1 MDIRELSFRS
11 HLPLGPVPARRDRL
25 RISGSPDPIATLYEL
40 ARFCKTRLQQWV
52 GCDQNQFA
60 ILYEDRGQP
69 AAIAQ
74 CLATFRPRDGRS
86 VEIAI
91 VGNEAIDLSQ
101 PPYEKYLLELCNY
114 QFCKIFSAIDPK
126 AVQEWRKR
134 IYSKE
139 RPQIIQN
146 LAEARRY
153 LTFDFWRD
161 LENHLVL
168 SLNFAND
175 YRSLHT
181 IDHLDSS
188 RFPIGQRLTQTYD
201 GKSCEWAGLATI
213 TIGEP
218 LAILG
223 NQSLIDYHHDRQHFR
238 ELDGRSLDPN
248 QPAVLVKYAN
258 RSDPSP
264 HIPQLL
270 KTIYDRSELRESDLK
285 NLILPIQKRYE
296 LALVAIQ
303 AINHRSFCCGDRVE
317 FATDLYSPARLSH
330 FATGDR
336 DRNLNF
342 GTDAQRPDP
351 PNCYADVWQ
360 GWKAGKLANK
370 PDLIRA
376 QLIFP
381 HRWEQP
387 ARSYMNQLRKR
398 LEQFQIRLK
407 SAGDNRYYDPQD
419 AISVR
424 QACQNLPDLDFVF
437 AFIPDGHDR
446 EYNPHVNP
454 YNTLKE
460 QLNRQG
466 ICSQMI
472 SRKTMGQP
480 SSDGHHQNLVFGMLA
495 KLGYTPWQLRSMPGT
510 AQAFVGL
517 DLGRKG
523 DRTIG
528 ASAFVVDRAGQTIGW
543 SSTVLQRGETFSTPS
558 LRTILLD
565 LFSEFQHQTGEPLRH
580 LVVHR
585 DGTLKTSELATL
597 DTIAQELNASGL
609 EQLDLVEIVK
619 DTIVRAARRDPE
631 MGGDRWVNPPRGW
644 GWLHGDNQAIVLT
657 TGGKQKQNANA
668 TPRPLLVRRRRG
680 NTDLLTL
687 AEQVYWLSEMHI
699 GSSQVTRLPITTHY
713 ADRIAEVALKG
724 LLPLEVRHERR
735 LYFI

>member
-1 MDIRELSFRS
+1 M
-11 HLPLGPVPARRDRL
+11 PLGPVPARRDRL
-25 RISGSPDPIATLYEL
+25 RISGSPDPITTLYEL

-175 YRSLHT
+175 YRSIHT
-181 IDHLDSS
+181 INQLNLAN
-188 RFPIGQRLTQTYD
+188 FPSGQRLTQTYD
-201 GKSCEWAGLATI
+201 GKSCEWVGFATM

-218 LAILG
+218 LPFLG
-223 NQSLIDYHHDRQHFR
+223 NQSLLDYHRDRQNLR
-238 ELDGRSLDPN
+238 DLDWRSLDPN

-317 FATDLYSPARLSH
+317 FTTDLYSPAGLSH

-342 GTDAQRPDP
+342 GTDVQRPNP
-351 PNCYADVWQ
+351 QNCYADVWQ

-398 LEQFQIRLK
+398 LEQFQVRLK

-424 QACQNLPDLDFVF
+424 
-437 AFIPDGHDR
+437 
-446 EYNPHVNP
+446 
-454 YNTLKE
+454 
-460 QLNRQG
+460 
-466 ICSQMI
+466 
-472 SRKTMGQP
+472 
-480 SSDGHHQNLVFGMLA
+480 
-495 KLGYTPWQLRSMPGT
+495 
-510 AQAFVGL
+510 
-517 DLGRKG
+517 
-523 DRTIG
+523 
-528 ASAFVVDRAGQTIGW
+528 
-543 SSTVLQRGETFSTPS
+543 
-558 LRTILLD
+558 
-565 LFSEFQHQTGEPLRH
+565 
-580 LVVHR
+580 
-585 DGTLKTSELATL
+585 
-597 DTIAQELNASGL
+597 
-609 EQLDLVEIVK
+609 
-619 DTIVRAARRDPE
+619 
-631 MGGDRWVNPPRGW
+631 
-644 GWLHGDNQAIVLT
+644 
-657 TGGKQKQNANA
+657 
-668 TPRPLLVRRRRG
+668 
-680 NTDLLTL
+680 
-687 AEQVYWLSEMHI
+687 
-699 GSSQVTRLPITTHY
+699 
-713 ADRIAEVALKG
+713 
-724 LLPLEVRHERR
+724 
-735 LYFI
+735 